1 MVGGDSREPKLINA
15 MRYLRLF
22 SALLESKRGLGNFS
36 SWLYASYYEACGTP
50 LVALRCPRHALSI
63 GALGMDIYVSQLG
76 NKLVISGQVLR
87 GATQMDLRGYGS
99 YTTMCE
105 MCVNVGY

>member
-1 MVGGDSREPKLINA
+1 MPCVICVYFQPCSKVNVDLATSPRGYTHRIMRRVGPPGRAEMSTP
-15 MRYLRLF
+15 RL
-22 SALLESKRGLGNFS
+22 A
-36 SWLYASYYEACGTP
+36 
-50 LVALRCPRHALSI
+50 H

-76 NKLVISGQVLR
+76 NKLVISGQVLH